1 MSFTPPDSFST
12 RPTLEGSFGMAASTH
27 WLASGT
33 AMSVLERG
41 GNAFDAAVAAG
52 FVLMVVEPNLNG
64 PGGELVA
71 IMRTAAADTPL
82 VLAGTGPAPAGAS
95 IAAMRDRGL
104 TAMPGAGPLSA
115 PVPGQ
120 VDAWLMLLCDHGT
133 WELEDVLD
141 YAIHYARHG
150 YPVTSGIAATVTT
163 VAQLFAEHWP
173 TSYDAWTPGG
183 RVPRVGDTLT
193 NTTLGDTFERLMT
206 IASREDTRERRIALA
221 RQEWSE
227 GFVAR
232 AIVRA
237 SAQAHW
243 NSEGGVQP
251 GLLTEADLGS
261 YRATYEPTVSSDFRD
276 ATVHKVGPWSQGPAL
291 LQILGMLADEPVEA
305 LDPCTAS
312 GAHVIIEAIKL
323 AMADRDRF
331 LGTED
336 APLDAL
342 LSPHYLAARRRL
354 IGAEAS
360 ISFRPGS
367 LEFGSTYIP
376 PLVEQTDSGPAG
388 PAGSA
393 GSAGSAGEPTVRRD
407 GVTRGDTCHVD
418 VVDRWGNTISVTP
431 SGGWLQSSPH
441 IADLG
446 FCLSSRLQQTWLDED
461 SPAALAPGKRPRITL
476 TPTLVCAHD
485 GSITA
490 LGTPGGDGQ
499 DQWQLLYLLRTIVG
513 GYTIQ
518 QAIDAPAFQCTSF
531 PDSFWPRRWT
541 PGGLLVE
548 DRLGVAAINGLMAMG
563 HRVTRSG
570 PWSLGRLSAVRRD
583 PATGRMTAGANPRGA
598 QGYAA
603 GR

>member
-1 MSFTPPDSFST
+1 MSYTSPDAFST
-12 RPTLEGSFGMAASTH
+12 RPTLEGSFGMASSTH

-41 GNAFDAAVAAG
+41 GNAFDAAAAAG

-64 PGGELVA
+64 PGGELVG
-71 IMRTAAADTPL
+71 IMQTAAGHAPQ

-95 IAAMRDRGL
+95 IAAMRERGL
-104 TAMPGAGPLSA
+104 AAMPGAGPLSA

-120 VDAWLMLLCDHGT
+120 VDAWLMLLSDHGT
-133 WELEDVLD
+133 WELSDVIG
-141 YAIHYARHG
+141 YAIHYARDG
-150 YPVTSGIAATVTT
+150 YPATPGVVTT
-163 VAQLFAEHWP
+163 VNTVSQLFREHWP
-173 TSYDAWTPGG
+173 TSFDAWTPGG
-183 RVPRVGDTLT
+183 RLPRVGDTLT
-193 NTTLGDTFERLMT
+193 NSTLANTLERLVQCGS
-206 IASREDTRERRIALA
+206 AADSRERRIDLA
-221 RQEWSE
+221 RHEWSE
-227 GFVAR
+227 GFVAK

-237 SAQAHW
+237 CAKSHW
-243 NSEGGVQP
+243 NSDGGVQP
-251 GLLTEADLGS
+251 GLLAEADLAS
-261 YRATYEPTVSSDFRD
+261 FRATYESTISTEFRGV
-276 ATVHKVGPWSQGPAL
+276 TVHKVGPWSQGPAL
-291 LQILGMLADEPVEA
+291 LQILGMLADDPDEA
-305 LDPCTAS
+305 LDPSTPA
-312 GAHVIIEAIKL
+312 GAHVIVEAIKL

-331 LGTED
+331 LGSAD

-342 LSPHYLAARRRL
+342 LSPEYLASRRGI
-354 IGAEAS
+354 IGPEAS
-360 ISFRPGS
+360 LQFRPGN
-367 LEFGSTYIP
+367 LGFGSTYIP
-376 PLVEQTDSGPAG
+376 PLVETHDSSP
-388 PAGSA
+388 
-393 GSAGSAGEPTVRRD
+393 AGSAGEPTVRRD
-407 GVTRGDTCHVD
+407 GVTRGDTCHLD

-441 IADLG
+441 ISELG
-446 FCLSSRLQQTWLDED
+446 FCLSSRLQQTWLDEA

-476 TPTLVCAHD
+476 TPTLACAHD

-518 QAIDAPAFQCTSF
+518 QAIDAPAFQSTSF
-531 PDSFWPRRWT
+531 PDSFWPRHWT

-548 DRLGVAAINGLMAMG
+548 DRLGGAVIASLSALG
-563 HRVTRSG
+563 HRVTQSG